1 MVTTQIIE
9 DIKIKYPSSQGGG
22 LRNQGCM
29 STRLSYN
36 SDRQGKMLG
45 CPKLEEIMILN
56 GRNSNVCMWGKLNDL
71 GNISCLFLFPY
82 FGATLCFSMTKAGS
96 IIVVRATLVAG
107 SLVASSVIR

>member
-36 SDRQGKMLG
+36 SDHQGKMLG
-45 CPKLEEIMILN
+45 CPKLEEIVMYA
-56 GRNSNVCMWGKLNDL
+56 C
-71 GNISCLFLFPY
+71 
-82 FGATLCFSMTKAGS
+82 GASSMTW
-96 IIVVRATLVAG
+96 VTLVVFFC
-107 SLVASSVIR
+107 SLTSVQHYASV